1 MAKREDVVPAH
12 VGLGRHPKTLK
23 LAAVLG
29 VSVPQAVGHLM
40 FLWWWALEYAPDG
53 DLSSFGPESL
63 ASACAWKGEPPDL
76 MLALEATG
84 FLDEA
89 EGGGFVIHD
98 WSDHAGA
105 VFARRRVHARRQKRR
120 RKDERQVEPKAEPEE
135 ESTTREGE
143 FRDR

>member
-23 LAAVLG
+23 LAVVLG
-29 VSVPQAVGHLM
+29 VPVPQAVGHLM

-53 DLSSFGPESL
+53 DLSSFGPEAL
-63 ASACAWKGEPPDL
+63 ASACEWEGEPPDL
-76 MLALEATG
+76 TLALESTG

-105 VFARRRVHARRQKRR
+105 VFARRSKHARRQKRL
-120 RKDERQVEPKAEPEE
+120 RKDARKVAPEATEE
-135 ESTTREGE
+135 EPST
-143 FRDR
+143 RDSKFSD